1 MDELNK
7 QPEESLERQMVALE
21 AANEE
26 QSREA
31 LAEEASVG
39 TIDMADE
46 EPTPIDAEA
55 AVAAG
60 VAADTAEAEVA
71 DKSAVAT
78 GLSAEEKAEVAGMER
93 EALVVRLEKIYEEGL
108 LPASRD
114 LVALLR
120 ATYKDKTEAWKKAL
134 KERLATDTAE
144 PAPGGDAA
152 ADGPDA
158 DSQAGE
164 PIPAALDNSA
174 QTDEWDE
181 RFRKI
186 SRLIK
191 ERHARERE
199 ARERLMAE
207 NLTRK
212 KALLEELKQL
222 IDSEQPLKQ
231 TYDAF
236 NRLTETWKE
245 IKPIA
250 REEANNLWQ
259 TYHFLVEKFFD
270 KVKMNHEL
278 RTLDQKRN
286 LEEKIKLC
294 EQAEALLLEE
304 SVAKASQALHALHLR
319 WKEIGQVSLEMK
331 DEIWER
337 FKAASDKIS
346 ARRKAYYD
354 EVAAKM
360 QQNLLAKTELCEK
373 IEGIAAEMP
382 KDAKGWQVLSKQA
395 AEYLELWKSI
405 GRTAPKDN
413 DAIWARFKA
422 GMEKFFADK
431 KAFYQRMRDDLMH
444 NYHLKIDLCVQAEN
458 IAEQRT
464 DYKAATQDL
473 LNLQKRWKEIGAV
486 PHKHADKIW
495 KRFRAAC
502 DRFFE
507 GKEKEFSERKAHETE
522 NMEAKRQLIEEVRAL
537 TCETR
542 GQLVQAVQDIQRRWT
557 AIGFVPLKE
566 KEKLYEAFRTAID
579 EKFADKNLKGVRK
592 GIADTMAQVETEE
605 DAAKL
610 SNREVQAAAKKL
622 MQLRADLNTWENN
635 IGFLSRSKNADVLRR
650 EVERKIQKAKQ
661 EIALL
666 EAKMKLIRKN
676 G

>member
-1 MDELNK
+1 MDELTNK
-7 QPEESLERQMVALE
+7 QPEESLEQQMAALE
-21 AANEE
+21 AANER
-26 QSREA
+26 QAQEA
-31 LAEEASVG
+31 LAEQAVAA
-39 TIDMADE
+39 ADPTAE
-46 EPTPIDAEA
+46 EPAPMDAEA

-60 VAADTAEAEVA
+60 VAADTVEAEPA
-71 DKSAVAT
+71 DKPGAT
-78 GLSAEEKAEVAGMER
+78 PGLSTEEKAEVAGLER
-93 EALVVRLEKIYEEGL
+93 DALVARLEKLYGEGL
-108 LPASRD
+108 SAASRD

-120 ATYKDKTEAWKKAL
+120 ATYKEKTEVWKARMKQRQA
-134 KERLATDTAE
+134 EAATTEDA
-144 PAPGGDAA
+144 APG
-152 ADGPDA
+152 DGA
-158 DSQAGE
+158 EAAGE
-164 PIPAALDNSA
+164 A
-174 QTDEWDE
+174 QAEQRPLTDELEE
-181 RFRKI
+181 RFFKV

-191 ERHARERE
+191 EQHAKERE

-207 NLTRK
+207 NLQRK
-212 KALLEELKQL
+212 KALLEDLKQL
-222 IDSEQPLKQ
+222 IESEQPLKQ

-245 IKPIA
+245 IRPIA

-270 KVKMNHEL
+270 KVRMNHEL

-319 WKEIGQVSLEMK
+319 WKEIGQVSVEVK

-346 ARRKAYYD
+346 EKRKAFYD
-354 EVAAKM
+354 EMAAKM

-373 IEGIAAEMP
+373 IEGLLAEKP
-382 KDAKGWQVLSKQA
+382 QDSKAWQALSKQV
-395 AEYLELWKSI
+395 AEYMELWKSI
-405 GRTAPKDN
+405 GRAAQKDN
-413 DAIWARFKA
+413 DAIWERFKA
-422 GMEKFFADK
+422 GMEKFFNEK
-431 KAFYQRMRDDLMH
+431 KAFYQQMRDELMH
-444 NYHLKIDLCVQAEN
+444 NYHLKLDLCVQAEN
-458 IAEQRT
+458 IADRRT

-473 LNLQKRWKEIGAV
+473 LKLQKQWKETGAV

-507 GKEKEFSERKAHETE
+507 GKEREFSERKAHETE
-522 NMEAKRQLIEEVRAL
+522 NMAAKQGLIEEVKNLA
-537 TCETR
+537 CETR
-542 GQLVQAVQDIQRRWT
+542 DQLVEAVQEIQRRWM
-557 AIGFVPLKE
+557 AIGFVPIKE

-579 EKFADKNLKGVRK
+579 EKFADKNLKGARR
-592 GIADTMAQVETEE
+592 GIADTMAQVETAE

-610 SNREVQAAAKKL
+610 TDRDVQAAAKKL
-622 MQLRADLNTWENN
+622 LQLRADLNTWENN
-635 IGFLSRSKNADVLRR
+635 VGFLSKSKNAEVLRR

>member
-1 MDELNK
+1 MDELTNK
-7 QPEESLERQMVALE
+7 QPEQSLEQQMAALE

-26 QSREA
+26 QAQEA
-31 LAEEASVG
+31 LAEAQAVES
-39 TIDMADE
+39 TDSMAE
-46 EPTPIDAEA
+46 EPAPMDAAA

-60 VAADTAEAEVA
+60 VAADTAEPETA
-71 DKSAVAT
+71 DKSAGST
-78 GLSAEEKAEVAGMER
+78 GLTVEEKAEVAAMDR
-93 EALVVRLEKIYEEGL
+93 AAIVARLEKLHAEGL
-108 LPASRD
+108 LAASRD
-114 LVALLR
+114 MVALLR
-120 ATYKDKTEAWKKAL
+120 ATYQDKTEAWKKSL
-134 KERLATDTAE
+134 KERMAAE
-144 PAPGGDAA
+144 AA
-152 ADGPDA
+152 AA
-158 DSQAGE
+158 EKAE
-164 PIPAALDNSA
+164 APAEELSEAPSA
-174 QTDEWDE
+174 ETEKLSLTDEWED
-181 RFRKI
+181 RFFKV

-191 ERHARERE
+191 AYHAQERE

-207 NLTRK
+207 NLKRK
-212 KALLEELKQL
+212 QALLEDLKQL
-222 IDSEQPLKQ
+222 IDSDQPLKQ

-236 NRLTETWKE
+236 KRLTETWKE
-245 IKPIA
+245 IRPIA

-286 LEEKIKLC
+286 LEEKIRLC

-304 SVAKASQALHALHLR
+304 SVSKAVQALHALHLR
-319 WKEIGQVSLEMK
+319 WKEIGQVSMEMK

-346 ARRKAYYD
+346 QKRKAYYD
-354 EVAAKM
+354 ELAAKM

-373 IEGIAAEMP
+373 IEGLLADRP
-382 KDAKGWQVLSKQA
+382 KDAKAWQALSKQV
-395 AEYLELWKSI
+395 AEYMNLWKSI
-405 GRTAPKDN
+405 GRAAQKEN
-413 DAIWARFKA
+413 DAVWERFKA
-422 GMEKFFADK
+422 GMEKFFQEK
-431 KAFYQRMRDDLMH
+431 KAYYQQMRDELMH
-444 NYHLKIDLCVQAEN
+444 NYHLKLDLCVQAEN

-473 LNLQKRWKEIGAV
+473 LKLQKQWKETGAV
-486 PHKHADKIW
+486 PYKYADKIW

-507 GKEKEFSERKAHETE
+507 GKEKDFSERKAHEGE
-522 NMEAKRQLIEEVRAL
+522 NMAAKQQLIEEVKAL

-542 GQLVQAVQDIQRRWT
+542 DQLVQAVQEIQRRWT
-557 AIGFVPLKE
+557 AIGFVPIKE
-566 KEKLYEAFRTAID
+566 KEKLYEAFRAAID
-579 EKFADKNLKGVRK
+579 EKFADKNLKGVRRDM
-592 GIADTMAQVETEE
+592 ADAVTQVETAE

-610 SNREVQAAAKKL
+610 TDKEVQAAAKKL
-622 MQLRADLNTWENN
+622 LQLRADLNTWENN
-635 IGFLSRSKNADVLRR
+635 IGFLSKSKNAEVLRR

>member
-1 MDELNK
+1 MDDLTNK
-7 QPEESLERQMVALE
+7 RPEENLEQQMAALE

-26 QSREA
+26 QAQEA
-31 LAEEASVG
+31 LAEAQSVE
-39 TIDMADE
+39 TADALAE
-46 EPTPIDAEA
+46 EPEPMNAEA

-60 VAADTAEAEVA
+60 VAADTAESETAE
-71 DKSAVAT
+71 KSAASA
-78 GLSAEEKAEVAGMER
+78 GLSAEEKAEVAGLDR
-93 EALVVRLEKIYEEGL
+93 AAIVARLEKIFAEGL
-108 LPASRD
+108 LAASRD
-114 LVALLR
+114 MVALLR
-120 ATYKDKTEAWKKAL
+120 ATYQDRTEAWKKEL
-134 KERLATDTAE
+134 KARMAAEAAAAEKAEEASAEATAE
-144 PAPGGDAA
+144 TSAA
-152 ADGPDA
+152 
-158 DSQAGE
+158 E
-164 PIPAALDNSA
+164 AAEKPSL
-174 QTDEWDE
+174 TDELEE
-181 RFRKI
+181 RFFKV

-191 ERHARERE
+191 EQHAKERE

-207 NLTRK
+207 NLKRK
-212 KALLEELKQL
+212 QALLEELKQL

-236 NRLTETWKE
+236 NRLTEVWKE

-304 SVAKASQALHALHLR
+304 SLSKATQALHALHLR

-346 ARRKAYYD
+346 QKRKAYYD
-354 EVAAKM
+354 EMAAKM

-373 IEGIAAEMP
+373 IEGLLAEKP
-382 KDAKGWQVLSKQA
+382 KDAKGWQALSKQV
-395 AEYLELWKSI
+395 AEYMELWKSI
-405 GRTAPKDN
+405 GRAAQKDN
-413 DAIWARFKA
+413 DAVWARFKA
-422 GMEKFFADK
+422 GMEKFFNEK
-431 KAFYQRMRDDLMH
+431 KAFYQQMRDELMH
-444 NYHLKIDLCVQAEN
+444 NYHLKLDLCVQAEN
-458 IAEQRT
+458 IAEQRS

-473 LNLQKRWKEIGAV
+473 LKLQKQWKEIGAV
-486 PHKHADKIW
+486 PYKHADKIW

-507 GKEKEFSERKAHETE
+507 GKEKEFSERKAHEGE
-522 NMEAKRQLIEEVRAL
+522 NMAAKQQLIAEVKAL
-537 TCETR
+537 ACETR
-542 GQLVQAVQDIQRRWT
+542 DQLVQAVQEIQRRWT
-557 AIGFVPLKE
+557 AIGFVPIKE

-579 EKFADKNLKGVRK
+579 EKFADKNLKGGHR
-592 GIADTMAQVETEE
+592 GIADTLAQLETEE

-622 MQLRADLNTWENN
+622 LQLRADLNTWENN
-635 IGFLSRSKNADVLRR
+635 IGFLSKSKNADVLRR

-666 EAKMKLIRKN
+666 EAKMKLIKKN